1 MEVAGRDWEAS
12 ELSNWAGHKHTKAHS
27 KTTSKGE
34 QSTREAGQGAGSDGP
49 LDFIFR
55 LYNFHQVISSAPTF
69 FFRIFSLLKS
79 NPKVWEHSLVE
90 KLTNKENRTT
100 DLL

>member
-1 MEVAGRDWEAS
+1 MGRLGKSAYLWRFS
-12 ELSNWAGHKHTKAHS
+12 LKGLSGVC
-27 KTTSKGE
+27 
-34 QSTREAGQGAGSDGP
+34 P

-69 FFRIFSLLKS
+69 FFRTFSLLKS

-100 DLL
+100 DQIDR